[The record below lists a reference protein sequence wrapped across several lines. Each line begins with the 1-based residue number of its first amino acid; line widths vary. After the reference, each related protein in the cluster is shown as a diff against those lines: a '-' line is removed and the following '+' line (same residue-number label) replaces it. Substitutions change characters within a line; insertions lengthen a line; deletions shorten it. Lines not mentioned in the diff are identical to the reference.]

1 MSAAGEGNE
10 EIVRLLLERGANI
23 NAANDV
29 SVRFIELLVT
39 GRLCVCVCVCVCV
52 CGTGYRAH
60 SPCPYILNMTEYNV
74 MRLS

>member
-29 SVRFIELLVT
+29 SAVIMSFYLYRLRLPARYIDRISVSVLV
-39 GRLCVCVCVCVCV
+39 
-52 CGTGYRAH
+52 
-60 SPCPYILNMTEYNV
+60 LNG
-74 MRLS
+74 

>member
-29 SVRFIELLVT
+29 SAVIMSFYLYRLRLPARYIDRISVSVLV
-39 GRLCVCVCVCVCV
+39 
-52 CGTGYRAH
+52 
-60 SPCPYILNMTEYNV
+60 
-74 MRLS
+74 